1 MKQKKNIE
9 KVLKILELFG
19 FGVEGKIMSN
29 IKQYKAYCINLSNER
44 INNQYTCCSNLVLKL
59 YKYKSVIFKV
69 YEIC

>member
-29 IKQYKAYCINLSNER
+29 IKQYKAYCINLSNE
-44 INNQYTCCSNLVLKL
+44 NKQSNLISKIYLL
-59 YKYKSVIFKV
+59 F
-69 YEIC
+69 